1 MEALPIWGKSM
12 ETKKAIR
19 KQIFAARNAVT
30 DQEVEAWSRR
40 ITERVT
46 SLPVFQEAER
56 ILVYVDYSHEVVTRY
71 LIEKAWELG
80 KEVAVPKV
88 EGKDMSF
95 YRLERF
101 DQLAPGYFGI
111 LEPVDAERADW
122 EEGLMLMPG
131 VAFDRMFH
139 RAGYG
144 GGFYDRFL
152 EKHPKITRLALAFS
166 FQIVEE
172 VPAEP
177 TDISPQYIVT
187 ETELLVNR
195 SL

>member
-19 KQIFAARNAVT
+19 KQIFAARKEVT
-30 DQEVEAWSRR
+30 DQEVEAWSRT
-40 ITERVT
+40 ITERV
-46 SLPVFQEAER
+46 SALPVFQEAKR
-56 ILVYVDYSHEVVTRY
+56 ILVYVDYNHEVVTRY

-88 EGKDMSF
+88 EGKDMVF
-95 YRLERF
+95 YRLENF
-101 DQLAPGYFGI
+101 DQLASGYFGI
-111 LEPVDAERADW
+111 LEPAGGEIVDWTD
-122 EEGLMLMPG
+122 GLMLMPG
-131 VAFDRMFH
+131 VAFDRQFH

-152 EKHPKITRLALAFS
+152 EKHPEITRLALAFS

-172 VPAEP
+172 IPVEP

-187 ETELLVNR
+187 ETEVLRNG
-195 SL
+195 